1 MTASA
6 ISNGFFKADGSSGV
20 ISDLT
25 VWVNRKSGMYNV
37 VDPNAYK
44 GLIKFKGAWSASG
57 LELLFDYSLTQ
68 FQARTTIDGSKY
80 GDWRTIWHSGN
91 FNPDSKLSLSG
102 GTMSGQLLVQ
112 SLGLKVL
119 GDTGANG
126 QTASFF
132 VDQYGFGVN
141 CQNSAGN
148 TVGQIRIHTQLNSPT
163 FWTGDGFKKMW
174 HEGNDGAN
182 SGLDADLLDG
192 RHASDF
198 WGHFITI
205 IDASALSEDYYYPV
219 TIYIGYRKRV
229 RISVIVDLDSRTK
242 PSWSTHANGF
252 SCRFIEEVSG
262 DGWGSIA
269 KNRVILDSTYRFA
282 AKNPIGKVDQM
293 TNSNN
298 EVIWVRGGGK
308 YYFYNSTDFAV
319 TLRTTSFTAS
329 GQTVSPILASSV
341 NPEPHKAGDGLVGL
355 STLYCNSIVI
365 GGHTITWDS
374 TNNALKI
381 DGNVYTT
388 GSITQLKS

>member
-1 MTASA
+1 MRIGQGSTLSSA
-6 ISNGFFKADGSSGV
+6 FGIDEFTLANYRDNGLFTIMCANNPTYTPK
-20 ISDLT
+20 SDTNKRYVL
-25 VWVNRKSGMYNV
+25 
-37 VDPNAYK
+37 
-44 GLIKFKGAWSASG
+44 
-57 LELLFDYSLTQ
+57 
-68 FQARTTIDGSKY
+68 
-80 GDWRTIWHSGN
+80 WH
-91 FNPDSKLSLSG
+91 
-102 GTMSGQLLVQ
+102 
-112 SLGLKVL
+112 
-119 GDTGANG
+119 A
-126 QTASFF
+126 
-132 VDQYGFGVN
+132 
-141 CQNSAGN
+141 
-148 TVGQIRIHTQLNSPT
+148 
-163 FWTGDGFKKMW
+163 
-174 HEGNDGAN
+174 GNDGAN

-219 TIYIGYRKRV
+219 TVYIGYRKRV
-229 RISVIVDLDSRTK
+229 RISVMVDLDSKTK

-262 DGWGSIA
+262 DGWGAIA
-269 KNRVILDSTYRFA
+269 KNRVVLDSTYRFA

-329 GQTVSPILASSV
+329 GQTVSPILASSI
-341 NPEPHKAGDGLVGL
+341 NPEPHKAGDGLIGL